1 MLRPNAKVFRIVD
14 IDVPSIGMVWRRS
27 ELHGA
32 SSIVERIVLGTKNDG
47 NGFTFRWA
55 ACQSAETF

>member
-1 MLRPNAKVFRIVD
+1 MRRRPLKRLLAGAALLLGLAAAR
-14 IDVPSIGMVWRRS
+14 PSD
-27 ELHGA
+27 A
-32 SSIVERIVLGTKNDG
+32 SIVERIVLGTKNDG